1 MTSTTGA
8 GDERAAAETS
18 AAAPTGEGLAARRA
32 LRDARV
38 RGIAFLGVAIAALYF
53 ASTSF
58 GTKAGFLFWVD
69 RQGGQAFTID
79 TSVGLLWVIAGVA
92 SAVVGGLQLWRGAAF
107 RWRPWLLV
115 LIVPW
120 IAALLASLLAGRPA
134 NLTGVLAGSLELSS
148 PIAMAALA
156 GILSER
162 SGMFNIALEGKMLLG
177 ACVASIAASVGFI
190 VTGNGIAGSL
200 IGIVAAMLVAG
211 LVGLLLAWL
220 GIRHKVDQIIA
231 GTVINIAASGI
242 TAFLFL
248 RILSRNTQ
256 FNTPPTIEPLRI
268 PLLADI
274 PVFGPILFD
283 AKPYVYVGYIL
294 VIVLTYLLFRTRWGL
309 RLRASG
315 EKPAAAGTVGI
326 NVVAIRYQALF
337 LAGLITGLAGSYL
350 SLSTAGSFQL
360 EMAAGKGF
368 IGLAAMIFGAWHPVG
383 AFFAALVFGFAGA
396 VQALLSILGVNVPPQ
411 LLGSIPYIVTIII
424 VAGVVGRVRG
434 PAAAG
439 QPYEQG

>member
-1 MTSTTGA
+1 MTSVTGTGGERVA
-8 GDERAAAETS
+8 GERPPVVLE
-18 AAAPTGEGLAARRA
+18 GEGLAARRA
-32 LRDARV
+32 LRDARI
-38 RGIAFLGVAIAALYF
+38 RGIAFLGTALAAFYF
-53 ASTSF
+53 AIGSF
-58 GTKAGFLFWVD
+58 GVPASFLFWID
-69 RQGGQAFTID
+69 EQGGQAFTIE

-92 SAVVGGLQLWRGAAF
+92 SAVVGGLHLWRGATF

-115 LIVPW
+115 LFLPW
-120 IAALLASLLAGRPA
+120 IAAVLAALLAGKPA

-148 PIAMAALA
+148 PIAMGALA

-162 SGMFNIALEGKMLLG
+162 SGLLNIALEGKMLVG
-177 ACVASIAASVGFI
+177 ACVASIAASVAFLA
-190 VTGNGIAGSL
+190 TGNGPVGAM
-200 IGIVAAMLVAG
+200 IGVLAAMLVAG
-211 LVGLLLAWL
+211 LMGLLLAWL

-231 GTVINIAASGI
+231 GTVINIGAVGI
-242 TAFLFL
+242 TNFLFL
-248 RILSRNTQ
+248 RILSRNSQ
-256 FNTPPTIEPLRI
+256 LNTPPTIESWPL
-268 PLLADI
+268 PVLADI
-274 PVFGPILFD
+274 PVLGPILFN

-315 EKPAAAGTVGI
+315 EKPQAAGTVGI
-326 NVVAIRYQALF
+326 NVIAIRYRALF

-350 SLSTAGSFQL
+350 SLSTAGSFQI
-360 EMAAGKGF
+360 EMSAGKGF
-368 IGLAAMIFGAWHPVG
+368 IALAAMIFGAWHPVG

-396 VQALLSILGVNVPPQ
+396 VQGLLSILGVDIPPQ
-411 LLGSIPYIVTIII
+411 LLNSVPYIVTIII

>member
-1 MTSTTGA
+1 MTGA
-8 GDERAAAETS
+8 TGTGDQRLTGDGS
-18 AAAPTGEGLAARRA
+18 ATALAGEGLAARRA
-32 LRDARV
+32 LRDARI
-38 RGIAFLGVAIAALYF
+38 RGIAFLGVAIVALYF
-53 ASTSF
+53 ATRSFETSA
-58 GTKAGFLFWVD
+58 TFLFWID
-69 RQGGQAFTID
+69 KQGGQAATLG
-79 TSVGLLWVIAGVA
+79 TTVGLLWVVAGIA
-92 SAVVGGLQLWRGAAF
+92 SAAVGALHLWRGAEF

-115 LIVPW
+115 LLVPW
-120 IAALLASLLAGRPA
+120 VAAVVATLLAGRPA

-148 PIAMAALA
+148 PIAMGALA

-162 SGMFNIALEGKMLLG
+162 SGLLNIALEGKMLIG
-177 ACVASIAASVGFI
+177 ACVASIAASVAFLA
-190 VTGNGIAGSL
+190 TGNGVFGSI
-200 IGIVAAMLVAG
+200 IGVVAAMLVAG

-231 GTVINIAASGI
+231 GTVINIGAFGI
-242 TAFLFL
+242 TNFLFL

-256 FNTPPTIEPLRI
+256 LNTPPTIEPMRL

-274 PVFGPILFD
+274 PVIGPILFD

-294 VIVLTYLLFRTRWGL
+294 VVVLTYLLFRTRWGL

-326 NVVAIRYQALF
+326 NVIAIRYQALF
-337 LAGLITGLAGSYL
+337 LAGLIAGLAGSYL
-350 SLSTAGSFQL
+350 SLSTAGSFQI
-360 EMAAGKGF
+360 EMSAGKGF
-368 IGLAAMIFGAWHPVG
+368 IALAAMIFGAWHPVG

-396 VQALLSILGVNVPPQ
+396 VQALLSILGVDVPPQ
-411 LLGSIPYIVTIII
+411 LLNSLPYIVTIII

>member
-1 MTSTTGA
+1 MTSATGA
-8 GDERAAAETS
+8 GDLPAS
-18 AAAPTGEGLAARRA
+18 ALAGEGLAAQRA
-32 LRDARV
+32 LRNARI
-38 RGIAFLGVAIAALYF
+38 RGIAFLGVAVAAFYVAALSLATL
-53 ASTSF
+53 AS
-58 GTKAGFLFWVD
+58 FLFWID
-69 RQGGQAFTID
+69 KQGGQAFTFD
-79 TSVGLLWVIAGVA
+79 TSVGVLWAAAGVA
-92 SAVVGGLQLWRGAAF
+92 SALVGGLQLWRGAAL
-107 RWRPWLLV
+107 RWRPWLIV
-115 LIVPW
+115 LLIPW
-120 IAALLASLLAGRPA
+120 IAALLATLLAGRPA
-134 NLTGVLAGSLELSS
+134 NLTGVFAGSLELSS
-148 PIAMAALA
+148 PIAMGALA

-162 SGMFNIALEGKMLLG
+162 SGMLNIALEGKMLVG
-177 ACVASIAASVGFI
+177 ACVASIAASVTFLLS
-190 VTGNGIAGSL
+190 GNGIVGALVGV
-200 IGIVAAMLVAG
+200 VAAMLVAG

-231 GTVINIAASGI
+231 GTVINIGAVGI
-242 TAFLFL
+242 TNFLFL

-256 FNTPPTIEPLRI
+256 FNTPPTIEPMRL

-326 NVVAIRYQALF
+326 NVIAIRYQALF

-350 SLSTAGSFQL
+350 SLSTAGSFQI
-360 EMAAGKGF
+360 EMSAGKGF
-368 IGLAAMIFGAWHPVG
+368 IALAAMIFGAWHPVG

-396 VQALLSILGVNVPPQ
+396 VQALLSILGVDIPPQ
-411 LLGSIPYIVTIII
+411 LLNSVPYIVTIVI